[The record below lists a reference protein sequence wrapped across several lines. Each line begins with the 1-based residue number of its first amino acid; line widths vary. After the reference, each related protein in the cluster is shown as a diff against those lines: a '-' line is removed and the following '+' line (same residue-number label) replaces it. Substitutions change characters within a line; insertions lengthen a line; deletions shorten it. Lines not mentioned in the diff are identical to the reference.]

1 MDGELR
7 GPMLAVGMIDLA
19 LGDGYSCALFEDGR
33 VECWGDDRYG
43 RLDVPGDLPPIEVL
57 SLVLA
62 DPTCAIDTTCEAHCW
77 GPRDRELCAGGG
89 AEARCPS
96 ERRR

>member
-33 VECWGDDRYG
+33 VECWGHG
-43 RLDVPGDLPPIEVL
+43 SSGQLDIPEDLPPIEVL

-62 DPTCAIDTTCEAHCW
+62 DPTCAIDTTKEKIGRAHV
-77 GPRDRELCAGGG
+77 
-89 AEARCPS
+89 
-96 ERRR
+96 